1 MWPFTRR
8 QVPAG
13 ADFDQWGKPRI
24 GARWRY
30 AGRTYALTD
39 VEVGIGQM
47 VLTYTDVTYVKA
59 VNPVQA
65 AYESCVMVT

>member
-13 ADFDQWGKPRI
+13 ADFDQWGRPRI

-30 AGRTYALTD
+30 AGTTYELTGFRVWD
-39 VEVGIGQM
+39 GQM
-47 VLTYTDVTYVKA
+47 VLTYTE
-59 VNPVQA
+59 VNRVRL